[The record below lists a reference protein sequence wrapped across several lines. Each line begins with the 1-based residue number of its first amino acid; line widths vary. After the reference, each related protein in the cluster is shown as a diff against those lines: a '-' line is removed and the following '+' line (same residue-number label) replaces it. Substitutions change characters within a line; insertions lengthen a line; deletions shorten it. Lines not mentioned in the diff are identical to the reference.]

1 MTTSY
6 IIKLKFGVVMAEKVG
21 EVKDLKVGSYVMID
35 DEPCKVSKITKSKPG
50 KHGSTK
56 ARVEAVG
63 VFDNKKRTLLKPTSA
78 SCQIPIILKKGAQVV
93 SITGNV
99 AQLMDLGDYSMF
111 ETEIPEGLK
120 DKIHPG
126 GEVEYWEIGNRKMI
140 KQAK

>member
-1 MTTSY
+1 
-6 IIKLKFGVVMAEKVG
+6 MAEKVG

-35 DEPCKVSKITKSKPG
+35 DEPCKVVKITKSKPG

-63 VFDNKKRTLLKPTSA
+63 IFNDKKRTLLKPASA

-93 SITGNV
+93 SITGNI

-111 ETEIPEGLK
+111 EVEIPEDLK
-120 DKIHPG
+120 EKIHPG

>member
-1 MTTSY
+1 
-6 IIKLKFGVVMAEKVG
+6 MAEKVG

-35 DEPCKVSKITKSKPG
+35 GEPCRVSKITKSKPG

-56 ARVEAVG
+56 ARVEAMG

-93 SITGNV
+93 SITGNL

-111 ETEIPEGLK
+111 ECHIPEDLK
-120 DKIHPG
+120 DRVQPG
-126 GEVEYWEIGNRKMI
+126 KEVEYWEIGNRKMI
-140 KQAK
+140 KQVR

>member
-1 MTTSY
+1 
-6 IIKLKFGVVMAEKVG
+6 MAEKVG
-21 EVKDLKVGSYVMID
+21 EVKDLKVGSYVMMG
-35 DEPCKVSKITKSKPG
+35 DEPCKVVKITKSKPG

-63 VFDNKKRTLLKPTSA
+63 IFDNKKRTLLKPTSA

-93 SITGNV
+93 SITGNI

-111 ETEIPEGLK
+111 EVEIPEDLK
-120 DKIHPG
+120 ENIHPG

>member
-1 MTTSY
+1 
-6 IIKLKFGVVMAEKVG
+6 MAEKVG
-21 EVKDLKVGSYVMID
+21 DVKDLKVGSYVMVD
-35 DEPCKVSKITKSKPG
+35 GEPCRVSKITKSKPG

-56 ARVEAVG
+56 ARVEAIG
-63 VFDNKKRTLLKPTSA
+63 IFDDKKRTLMKPTAA
-78 SCQIPIILKKGAQVV
+78 SCQIPIILKRGAQVV

-111 ETEIPEGLK
+111 ECEIPEDLK
-120 DKIHPG
+120 ARVHAG

>member
-1 MTTSY
+1 MT
-6 IIKLKFGVVMAEKVG
+6 EKVG

-35 DEPCKVSKITKSKPG
+35 DEPCKVVKITKSKPG

-63 VFDNKKRTLLKPTSA
+63 IFNDKKRTLLKPTSA

-93 SITGNV
+93 SITGNI

-111 ETEIPEGLK
+111 EVEIPEDLK
-120 DKIHPG
+120 EKIHPG

>member
-1 MTTSY
+1 
-6 IIKLKFGVVMAEKVG
+6 MAEKVG

-35 DEPCKVSKITKSKPG
+35 GEPCKVIRITKSKPG

-63 VFDNKKRTLLKPTSA
+63 VFDDKKRTLLKPTSA

-111 ETEIPEGLK
+111 ETEIPEDLK
-120 DKIHPG
+120 SKIQPG
-126 GEVEYWEIGNRKMI
+126 KEVEYWEIGSRKMI

>member
-1 MTTSY
+1 
-6 IIKLKFGVVMAEKVG
+6 MAEKVG

-35 DEPCKVSKITKSKPG
+35 GEPCKVTRITKSKPG

-56 ARVEAVG
+56 ARVEAIG
-63 VFDNKKRTLLKPTSA
+63 VFDDKKRTLLKPTSA

-93 SITGNV
+93 SITGNIV
-99 AQLMDLGDYSMF
+99 QLMDLGDYSMF
-111 ETEIPEGLK
+111 EVEIPEDLK
-120 DKIHPG
+120 DRIHPG

>member
-1 MTTSY
+1 
-6 IIKLKFGVVMAEKVG
+6 MAEKVG

-35 DEPCKVSKITKSKPG
+35 AEPCRVTKITKSKPG

-56 ARVEAVG
+56 ARVEAAG
-63 VFDNKKRTLLKPTSA
+63 VFDDKKRTLLKPTSA

-93 SITGNV
+93 SITGNI

-111 ETEIPEGLK
+111 ECEIPEDLK
-120 DKIHPG
+120 GRVQPG